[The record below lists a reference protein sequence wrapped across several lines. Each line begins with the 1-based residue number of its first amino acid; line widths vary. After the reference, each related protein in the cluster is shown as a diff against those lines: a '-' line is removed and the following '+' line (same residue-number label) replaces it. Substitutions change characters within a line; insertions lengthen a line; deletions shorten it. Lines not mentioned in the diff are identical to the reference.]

1 MMITYRY
8 TTTFLILTVSAL
20 FFNCINDPDDPDKP
34 DKPQKQWNCNI
45 TGEAPDFLTSYGCK
59 ADFDAMASVPL
70 SEKIPGATSAKTV
83 FDRDDPLQRLY
94 FQNSKKFQVHY
105 EFASTHLSGEDL
117 PIVPSIGQFNT
128 TEYYRTNRRFILGA
142 VTYYEGPKVWAYEI
156 APYDNASAD
165 MILQA
170 FDKIADSTCFGDSL
184 YFHPTSTAV
193 ADEAKKL
200 PSRIK
205 IITTEQLY
213 AGIDYQPLNV
223 ATSVGRLV
231 FVKASALDTAYVS
244 YRDIPVLDM
253 VPNDISVTS
262 GIITEAFQT
271 PLAHINVLS
280 QNRKTPNMALRGAW
294 TNTQLRA
301 LENKWVKLSVE
312 LSGYTITEATTAE
325 ADAWWDLHK
334 PTQVGVANMDTTV
347 KELTDVGKILDIAGL
362 GLGPAIKK
370 AIPAFGGKTSHFSTF
385 PYMDSTKVPYPKE
398 AFGIPVYYYWQHME
412 KNGLNKIVAE
422 MLANDSFK
430 NYPSVRDKKL
440 EKLRE
445 AIMDAPLDSAFES
458 MLFEKLATKFS
469 SGSQV
474 RFRSSTNAEDLDGFT
489 GAGLYT
495 SDGGNMD
502 KPKSIRK
509 AIRTVWASVWFFRA
523 FEEREYRQ
531 IDHKSVGMALLV
543 HRSFSKEEAT
553 GVAITANIFDNSGV
567 EPGFYVNV
575 QYGDGSVVL
584 PGANVTSD
592 EFIYHFDMEGR
603 PIVYTGHSNVLPQGM
618 ESVLTEDQIFTLG
631 TALAT
636 IHNFFKP
643 LYGSNSAKRFA
654 MDTEFKFDQPLD
666 NPDGVPVLE
675 MKQCRPYYAD

>member
-1 MMITYRY
+1 MNKCIYFILFVIIVVLSLF
-8 TTTFLILTVSAL
+8 TF
-20 FFNCINDPDDPDKP
+20 CINDPQQ
-34 DKPQKQWNCNI
+34 PQKHQWSCNI
-45 TGEAPDFLTSYGCK
+45 SGEVPDYLTSYGCK

-83 FDRDDPLQRLY
+83 FDREDPALRLY
-94 FQNSKKFQVHY
+94 FQNSKKYKIHY
-105 EFASTHLSGEDL
+105 EFASTYLSGDEFS
-117 PIVPSIGQFNT
+117 IVPSIGQFNA
-128 TEYYRTNRRFILGA
+128 TEYYRTGRRFILGA

-165 MILQA
+165 MIRQA
-170 FDKIADSTCFGDSL
+170 FDKIADSTFFGDSL

-193 ADEAKKL
+193 AAEAARL

-213 AGIDYQPLNV
+213 ANTDYQPLNV
-223 ATSVGRLV
+223 ATSIGRLV
-231 FVKASALDTAYVS
+231 FVKSAALDTAYVS
-244 YRDIPVLDM
+244 YRDIVVLDM

-294 TNTQLRA
+294 SNAELRA
-301 LENKWVKLSVE
+301 LENKWVKLTVE
-312 LSGYTITEATTAE
+312 LSGYTITEATIAE

-334 PTQVGVANMDTTV
+334 PSKVGIANMDTTE
-347 KELTDVGKILDIAGL
+347 KELKDVRDILDIASL
-362 GLGPAIKK
+362 GPGPAIKK
-370 AIPAFGGKTSHFSTF
+370 AISAFGGKTSHFSTF
-385 PYMDSTKVPYPKE
+385 TFMDSTKVPYPKE

-412 KNGLNKIVAE
+412 KNGLNQVVAE

-430 NYPSVRDKKL
+430 NYPAVRDKKL
-440 EKLRE
+440 EKLRD
-445 AIMDAPLDSAFES
+445 AIKDAPLDSTFEA

-469 SGSQV
+469 AGIQV

-502 KPKSIRK
+502 KPKSIRN

-531 IDHKSVGMALLV
+531 IDHTSVGMAILV
-543 HRSFSKEEAT
+543 HRSFPTEEAT

-584 PGANVTSD
+584 PGADVTSD

-603 PIVYTGHSNVLPQGM
+603 PIVYTGHSNVLPSGM
-618 ESVLTEDQIFTLG
+618 KTVLAEDQIFILG
-631 TALAT
+631 TALAE
-636 IHNFFKP
+636 IHRYFKP
-643 LYGSNSAKRFA
+643 IYGSNSSKRYA

-666 NPDGVPVLE
+666 DPNGPSVLT

>member
-1 MMITYRY
+1 MNKPIYY
-8 TTTFLILTVSAL
+8 ILVVFIAVLSLFTF
-20 FFNCINDPDDPDKP
+20 CINGPEDPPQ
-34 DKPQKQWNCNI
+34 PQKRQWSCNI
-45 TGEAPDFLTSYGCK
+45 SGEAPDYLTSYGCK
-59 ADFDAMASVPL
+59 ADFDAMASAPL

-83 FDRDDPLQRLY
+83 LDREDSSLKLY
-94 FQNSKKFQVHY
+94 FQNSKKYPIHY
-105 EFASTHLSGEDL
+105 EFASKNLSGDEFS
-117 PIVPSIGQFNT
+117 IVPSIGQFNT
-128 TEYYRTNRRFILGA
+128 TEYYRTSRRFILGA
-142 VTYYEGPKVWAYEI
+142 VTYYEGPNVWAYEI
-156 APYDNASAD
+156 APYDNANAE

-193 ADEAKKL
+193 AAEAAKL
-200 PSRIK
+200 PSRVK

-213 AGIDYQPLNV
+213 ANIDYQPLNV
-223 ATSVGRLV
+223 ATSIGRLV
-231 FVKASALDTAYVS
+231 FVKAAALDTAYVS
-244 YRDIPVLDM
+244 YRDIVLLDM

-294 TNTQLRA
+294 TNTQLRS
-301 LENKWVKLSVE
+301 LENKWVELKVE
-312 LSGYTITEATTAE
+312 LSGYTIKEATTAE

-334 PTQVGVANMDTTV
+334 PSKVGIANMDTTV
-347 KELTDVGKILDIAGL
+347 KDLTDVGKILDISGL
-362 GLGPAIKK
+362 GLGPALKK

-385 PYMDSTKVPYPKE
+385 PYMDSIKVPYPKE

-412 KNGLNKIVAE
+412 KNGLNKVVAE

-430 NYPSVRDKKL
+430 NFPAVRDKKL

-445 AIMDAPLDSAFES
+445 AIIDAPLDSAFETL
-458 MLFEKLATKFS
+458 LFAKLATKFA
-469 SGSQV
+469 SGTQV

-489 GAGLYT
+489 GAGLYI
-495 SDGGNMD
+495 SEGGNMD
-502 KPKSIRK
+502 KPKSIRN
-509 AIRTVWASVWFFRA
+509 AVRIVWASVWFFRA

-531 IDHKSVGMALLV
+531 IDHKTVGMALLS
-543 HRSFSKEEAT
+543 HRSFPQEEAT

-584 PGANVTSD
+584 PGADVMSD

-603 PIVYTGHSNVLPQGM
+603 PIVYTGHSNILPTGM
-618 ESVLTEDQIFTLG
+618 TTVLTEAQIFTLG
-631 TALAT
+631 TALAE
-636 IHNFFKP
+636 IHRYFKP
-643 LYGSNSAKRFA
+643 LYGSNESKRFA

-666 NPDGVPVLE
+666 NPSGPPVLS